1 MSHGIENFSLPLLQA
16 LSLFEFSFII
26 LYQRRPRLLR
36 YVEGIFTSVCISL
49 CVRSFSAMLSIQNRL
64 VNREI
69 ELWVTILD
77 ILNWEGILLYLM
89 YCKCVLRSMFKH
101 IVAFSCCF
109 LLTLAFFREQLLV
122 QRVSYISDTVSR

>member
-1 MSHGIENFSLPLLQA
+1 M
-16 LSLFEFSFII
+16 
-26 LYQRRPRLLR
+26 R

-64 VNREI
+64 VNSEI

-77 ILNWEGILLYLM
+77 ILNWEEILLYLM
-89 YCKCVLRSMFKH
+89 YCKCVLGSMFKN
-101 IVAFSCCF
+101 IVTFSCCF